1 LNANNSTSLNRWAG
15 QQHWYL
21 QHRVPSTPSIRTCH
35 WYGGWLENVYVYTTA
50 VGVAF
55 KLYPYAGGTSICFQT
70 QSLCWWSLLKA
81 IPMLV
86 AQTPIF

>member
-35 WYGGWLENVYVYTTA
+35 WYGGLTWKCVC
-50 VGVAF
+50 
-55 KLYPYAGGTSICFQT
+55 LYHRCRSCF
-70 QSLCWWSLLKA
+70 
-81 IPMLV
+81 
-86 AQTPIF
+86 